1 VAALAILAVIGV
13 LTVTTTGA
21 SGEKRP
27 LQAAKPFSLAELGQP
42 GSNVSLAGFAGQ
54 PVILN
59 FFASW
64 CVPCKRE
71 TPLLAS
77 FYAQHHGKVVVIG
90 IDSNDQKPAA
100 LKFVH
105 AQKVS
110 YPVGVDPFPANTAI
124 SYGVLALPQT
134 YFLNA
139 KHRIVRHI
147 AGRVTASELSAW
159 AAQQGG

>member
-13 LTVTTTGA
+13 LTATTTGA
-21 SGEKRP
+21 SGEKQP
-27 LQAAKPFSLAELGQP
+27 LRAAKPFSLGELGHP
-42 GSNVSLAGFAGQ
+42 GSHVSLAGFEGQ

-64 CVPCKRE
+64 CAPCKRE

-77 FYAQHHGKVVVIG
+77 FYAQHHGKIVVIG

-100 LKFVH
+100 LKFVR
-105 AQKVS
+105 AEKVT
-110 YPVGVDPFPANTAI
+110 YPVGVDPFPASTAT

-139 KHRIVRHI
+139 KHQIVRHI
-147 AGRVTASELSAW
+147 FGRVTASELGAW
-159 AAQQGG
+159 AVREGG